1 MTQMPDDETPETFTA
16 VAEPYCASVRV
27 PVVPA
32 ELKYIVSVV
41 IAILTEVAD
50 RLMNVIA
57 VPNGNATEE
66 AAGIVY
72 VAAPS
77 PEAW

>member
-1 MTQMPDDETPETFTA
+1 MTQIPEEETPETLIA
-16 VAEPYCASVRV
+16 VAEPYCANVRV

-32 ELKYIVSVV
+32 LERYIVSDV
-41 IAILTEVAD
+41 IAILIAVAD
-50 RLMNVIA
+50 KLINVIA

-77 PEAW
+77 PRA